1 MNEAEVKFVA
11 KNKVN
16 LQAMAS
22 SVAYEYSS
30 RGSVGRATAPEPETF
45 QEAINQLRCDRLER
59 SELDTAHEL
68 DTPHGPTV
76 KDDAPEEVKTELD
89 THYVKVLRSMC
100 TFYTN

>member
-1 MNEAEVKFVA
+1 MNESEVKFVA
-11 KNKVN
+11 ENKVN

-59 SELDTAHEL
+59 SELDAPQQH
-68 DTPHGPTV
+68 DTPHGTNV
-76 KDDAPEEVKTELD
+76 KDDAPGEVTTKLD
-89 THYVKVLRSMC
+89 TPFHRFKLDVYVLHK
-100 TFYTN
+100 